1 MPDELEQIHKEL
13 VEIEKKVT
21 SLQYLLQR
29 VQAEV
34 WRLKCEAGPPL
45 SVSSDVETTKDTDL
59 GDFLEDFT

>member
-1 MPDELEQIHKEL
+1 MSDELEQIHKEL

-45 SVSSDVETTKDTDL
+45 IPVIEQDKDLDDFL
-59 GDFLEDFT
+59 GDLLGSWK